1 VSEEQP
7 MGDERRLGDRILYA
21 LELALEQKDL
31 DVSELLAKALEATLT
46 RFGGPDAV
54 DKRDLPE
61 RMLAAF
67 DALDRLRH
75 AELGD

>member
-1 VSEEQP
+1 MIEEQP

-21 LELALEQKDL
+21 LELALEQRDL
-31 DVSELLAKALEATLT
+31 DTCDLLAKALEVTLT
-46 RFGGPDAV
+46 RFGGPGAV
-54 DKRDLPE
+54 DKRDVPE

-75 AELGD
+75 SALGD

>member
-1 VSEEQP
+1 MSEELP

-31 DVSELLAKALEATLT
+31 DVAELLAKALEATLT
-46 RFGGPDAV
+46 RFGGPNAV

-67 DALDRLRH
+67 DGLDRLRH